1 MAYIFNKP
9 DQGPSPLL
17 DAPIIQ
23 GNFASYSAAFASTA
37 IGVKYNH
44 TPLNDPNQGDHEV
57 VLMELQA
64 SDPGV
69 NTDLVSLYSK
79 NSTSAVSTEPQAFV
93 QIPKFLP
100 TINDTTNA
108 ENIGMQLTYNKV
120 NIVGPQ
126 YQSFIAGGYLV
137 YIGSTTDITLTI
149 TLSPV
154 PTKILVAIAT
164 PNTMTTAGTSQPF
177 TVSTTILT
185 PSTFKI
191 NSGLGAATYKF
202 TWMVIALA

>member
-1 MAYIFNKP
+1 MPYVFKP

-17 DAPIIQ
+17 DAPNIQ
-23 GNFASYSAAFASTA
+23 GNFATYASTFASTSL
-37 IGVKYNH
+37 GVKYNH

-57 VLMELQA
+57 VLMELLA
-64 SDPGV
+64 NDPGV
-69 NTDLVSLYSK
+69 DTDLVSVYSK
-79 NSTSAVSTEPQAFV
+79 NATSAVSTEPQVFV

-108 ENIGMQLTYNKV
+108 ANIGMQLTYNKV
-120 NIVGPQ
+120 NVVGPQ

-149 TLSPV
+149 TLSPI

-164 PNTMTTAGTSQPF
+164 PNTMTTAGTPQPF
-177 TVSTTILT
+177 NVSTTILSS
-185 PSTFKI
+185 STFKI

-202 TWMVIALA
+202 TWMAIALA